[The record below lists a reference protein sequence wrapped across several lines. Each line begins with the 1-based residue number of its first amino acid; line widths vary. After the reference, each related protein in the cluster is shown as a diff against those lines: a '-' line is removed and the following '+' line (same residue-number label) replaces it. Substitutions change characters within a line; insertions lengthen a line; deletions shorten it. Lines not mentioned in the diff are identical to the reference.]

1 MKNKLRLKNPL
12 RLFGLYRQASEV
24 LDTLDDGRKDWE
36 TRKASPTTTL
46 YTSPEWWT
54 RLLTAARDLA
64 LGVGL
69 PSNLEAWMNLKN
81 WKTTL
86 SGAAAILAV
95 IAKVAATGSIDW
107 TTDGPAVL
115 AGLGLIFAKDA
126 KDAVTPK

>member
-1 MKNKLRLKNPL
+1 MKNPL
-12 RLFGLYRQASEV
+12 RLLGIYRKASEV

-36 TRKASPTTTL
+36 ARKASPTTSL

-54 RLLTAARDLA
+54 RLLAAARELA
-64 LGVGL
+64 LVVGL
-69 PSNLEAWMNLKN
+69 PADMEQRLMMKN

-126 KDAVTPK
+126 KDANTPK